1 MSERMCSAKHP
12 LSRTRKT
19 QTFLSVIS
27 WPCALAAVPIT
38 GGSPQTWI
46 QLLAI
51 SISTV
56 TPAFMLL
63 KYRKSKNQCYSSFE
77 IATDLLMALLMVGV
91 YISGTVILS
100 SQEISAWFTPQ
111 NYKLSRG
118 IPQIY
123 SNLSCVLL
131 ALLYFRSFAK
141 GVYHKLIEPRM
152 LKARRVNY
160 TICPACDRSIDA
172 TMTQSQDTNVTA
184 GQGRP
189 TVSNVTPLDLYTDE
203 PQLLLP
209 ESSLSVLGMQ
219 TTGVITT
226 N

>member
-1 MSERMCSAKHP
+1 MCSNKHP
-12 LSRTRKT
+12 LSRARKT
-19 QTFLSVIS
+19 QAFLSVIS

-51 SISTV
+51 SVSTL
-56 TPAFMLL
+56 TPAFMLF
-63 KYRKSKNQCYSSFE
+63 KYRKSKKQCYSSFE
-77 IATDLLMALLMVGV
+77 IALDLLMALLMAGV
-91 YISGTVILS
+91 YIAGTIILAS
-100 SQEISAWFTPQ
+100 NEISTWFNGS

-118 IPQIY
+118 IPQVY

-131 ALLYFRSFAK
+131 TLLYFHSFAK
-141 GVYHKLIEPRM
+141 GVFHKIIQPYM
-152 LKARRVNY
+152 HKTRRVNY
-160 TICPACDRSIDA
+160 TICPTCDRSMDA
-172 TMTQSQDTNVTA
+172 TMTQSEDTAVTA

-189 TVSNVTPLDLYTDE
+189 SVSSVTPLDLYTDDPE
-203 PQLLLP
+203 LLLP

-219 TTGVITT
+219 TTGVVGT

>member
-1 MSERMCSAKHP
+1 MGSNKHP
-12 LSRTRKT
+12 LSRARKI
-19 QTFLSVIS
+19 QAFLSVIS

-38 GGSPQTWI
+38 GGSTQTWV

-51 SISTV
+51 SISTLA
-56 TPAFMLL
+56 PAFMLF
-63 KYRKSKNQCYSSFE
+63 KYRRSKNPCYSSFE
-77 IATDLLMALLMVGV
+77 IALDLLMALLMAGV
-91 YISGTVILS
+91 YISGTVILAS
-100 SQEISAWFTPQ
+100 VEISAWFNPH

-131 ALLYFRSFAK
+131 TLLYFRSFAK
-141 GVYHKLIEPRM
+141 GFFHKFIEPGM

-160 TICPACDRSIDA
+160 AICPACDRSIDA
-172 TMTQSQDTNVTA
+172 TMAQSQDSTVTA

-189 TVSNVTPLDLYTDE
+189 SVSNVTPLDLYTDDPE
-203 PQLLLP
+203 LLLP
-209 ESSLSVLGMQ
+209 KSSLSVLGMQ